1 MIILVLGNTYAF
13 FLQGI
18 VLKYIIPF
26 L

>member
-18 VLKYIIPF
+18 VLKYINPF